1 MPEKS
6 IAEILDETT
15 VKCRNLDAP
24 LAGRLQAFSDDI
36 GALQP
41 EFAAVMDRLV
51 IKLQEVGAGEEA
63 PAPGEAM
70 PSFLLPDQDGHLLSL
85 EELLERGPL
94 AIAFHRGQWC
104 PYCRINARALADI
117 QGEVKA
123 LGAEL
128 IAITPNVERF
138 NAELA
143 ADARANFP
151 VLSDMDNAYALALNL
166 AVYRRRGKKACARAR
181 RCRCSAI
188 PRQRRLDAA
197 DPGDIRRRP
206 GRPDQGSLHRS
217 RFPPAHGR
225 RGHSRRAEGSL
236 MLTLPYSSFFLG
248 TLGTVPLPGRAGFS
262 FLSLGPGSALRG
274 AASTSAA

>member
-166 AVYRRRGKKACARAR
+166 AVYVGEEKKRALEHAGVDVPRYQGSDAWTLPIPATFVVGKDGRIKARFIDPDFRRRMAVEDILAALKAA
-181 RCRCSAI
+181 
-188 PRQRRLDAA
+188 
-197 DPGDIRRRP
+197 
-206 GRPDQGSLHRS
+206 
-217 RFPPAHGR
+217 
-225 RGHSRRAEGSL
+225 
-236 MLTLPYSSFFLG
+236 
-248 TLGTVPLPGRAGFS
+248 
-262 FLSLGPGSALRG
+262 
-274 AASTSAA
+274 